1 MLWTRG
7 GTNTRGVE
15 ENKQLYFCFAYLY
28 RMSSTQGDSPAAGG
42 LQFCWADQWWQAGG
56 CWPYM
61 AAQRGTKNSLQT
73 SSLVKASVGFEQ
85 SLLLKVRI
93 GAGLFH
99 LPFVLFIF
107 FFLLSFSCVKLA
119 LAVHLQVLS
128 GRRPGVGN
136 CKQLLSLFVET
147 GRGVAS

>member
-1 MLWTRG
+1 
-7 GTNTRGVE
+7 
-15 ENKQLYFCFAYLY
+15 
-28 RMSSTQGDSPAAGG
+28 
-42 LQFCWADQWWQAGG
+42 
-56 CWPYM
+56 M

-107 FFLLSFSCVKLA
+107 FFPPFFFLREACLGS
-119 LAVHLQVLS
+119 
-128 GRRPGVGN
+128 
-136 CKQLLSLFVET
+136 
-147 GRGVAS
+147 ASASVIWQKAWSREL